1 MCKIWSLIILA
12 IGQLTLA
19 FIDIQSKPS
28 RNKPSTSHVTD
39 IKDKLLAEENDAY
52 GAAEFDLF
60 QM

>member
-1 MCKIWSLIILA
+1 MKLILA

-19 FIDIQSKPS
+19 FIDIQSKSS
-28 RNKPSTSHVTD
+28 RIKASTSHVTD
-39 IKDKLLAEENDAY
+39 KKDKLLEENDAY